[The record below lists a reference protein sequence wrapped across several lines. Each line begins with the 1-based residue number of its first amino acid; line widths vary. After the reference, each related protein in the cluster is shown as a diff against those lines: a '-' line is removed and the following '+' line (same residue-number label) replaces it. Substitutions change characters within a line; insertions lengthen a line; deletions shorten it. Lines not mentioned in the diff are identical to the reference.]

1 MLISAIIPAYNEE
14 KTIGNV
20 LSTLSSIDFID
31 EIIVVSDGSCD
42 RTVSIAKRYNVR
54 IIELS
59 SNQGKSNAVLKGVS
73 STKADIILMLDADL
87 IGLTREHVISLIEPI
102 INDNVDMTI
111 GIFKN
116 GRGVTDFAQKIAP
129 FLSGQR
135 AIKRE
140 VFDKLKK
147 HRVKDYGI
155 EMALM
160 LMAQEEN
167 MNVKSVYLKDM
178 THVMKEEK
186 HGFLHG
192 FLLRL
197 KMYLDIIFIFLA
209 IKLKLE
215 VL

>member
-1 MLISAIIPAYNEE
+1 
-14 KTIGNV
+14 
-20 LSTLSSIDFID
+20 
-31 EIIVVSDGSCD
+31 
-42 RTVSIAKRYNVR
+42 
-54 IIELS
+54 
-59 SNQGKSNAVLKGVS
+59 
-73 STKADIILMLDADL
+73 
-87 IGLTREHVISLIEPI
+87 
-102 INDNVDMTI
+102 
-111 GIFKN
+111 
-116 GRGVTDFAQKIAP
+116 
-129 FLSGQR
+129 
-135 AIKRE
+135 
-140 VFDKLKK
+140 
-147 HRVKDYGI
+147 
-155 EMALM
+155 MALT